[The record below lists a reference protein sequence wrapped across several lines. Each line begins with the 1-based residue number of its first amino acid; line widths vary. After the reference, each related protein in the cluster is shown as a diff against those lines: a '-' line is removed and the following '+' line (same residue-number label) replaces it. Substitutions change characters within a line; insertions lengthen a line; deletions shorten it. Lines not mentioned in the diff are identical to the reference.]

1 MSSYSLSP
9 TPVNEVSRSSILKS
23 NGPLPEQWMLVKDWN
38 IERREGFET
47 WRSSA
52 SSQIERM
59 YEEMRKS
66 VEEHPEALLK

>member
-1 MSSYSLSP
+1 M
-9 TPVNEVSRSSILKS
+9 KS